1 MAITLLDNETPES
14 PTSIVSS
21 GNVDTPVS
29 GINNLKDPY
38 EGRSLLQKKLIQD
51 DIKLARDTIKWRQGE
66 RKKLDHNALNF
77 EKWLPEVPKE
87 HRVRSLIQ
95 GVMDAEM
102 DMNPASVTSYETARV
117 MLDRQVFG
125 GDGSADDDA
134 IFMKIQGRAKETKEK
149 LEFYGKLEDEATL
162 SALMGDDPYLKR
174 LNPKFL
180 FDPVFK
186 KEKARSLQVWKDTIS
201 GIEEEYGDILPDV
214 RKLWKMVDQDKPDLY
229 KVADIIFKMD
239 DDELDSA
246 ARILGKLQ
254 ELQGSIS
261 SDRGVLGNIGEQ
273 SGRDKE
279 RIGSGLKGAAIGFFS
294 KVAEGLLIEGEEITG
309 LDNSQAIEGEQG
321 RQENLDRS
329 ERFLAE
335 IRRFRDQRDPIV
347 KASKEGSFLGHVEG
361 AVYAIPGVGMTI
373 AASAIPIIGQA
384 NTISMLKQ
392 SAEDGYYLRALDATG
407 DRNLSRKLAEEVSLP
422 IVALQYLPERFG
434 IGAITRKLPG
444 LNKVLGKLPSAMQGR
459 FARILAG
466 TTARGVAETT
476 TEEIQAILTEFG
488 NDILNGLK
496 EDIPEADWDAH
507 WANFGGRNL
516 ETFLSIAPYS
526 GLSAARH
533 DSGLGKAVEV
543 GKKASRD
550 QLLASGY
557 KSEDVDAFQSAET
570 PLAQRSSFN
579 KMLSNQDPKTE
590 EAKQAVGRVIENR
603 KATIAAHRKL
613 LEAGT
618 ILGVRMT
625 KDSSSYEV
633 YDTESGE
640 AVTTVETPAEA
651 SQIVYGAI
659 GARDRAIQNHVDAL
673 TSKLQAAR
681 MIVDE
686 TGVTQEIEDTKWL
699 TTEEAGRI
707 FAGSDESIAEE
718 VELLEQAEGGSGEV
732 SRAVFDTVSG
742 VNIPAGT
749 HGRIKEVT
757 KLFKGSSISTLIHE
771 KSHSVRR
778 KLMAN
783 GEFTNAEQIAFFRK
797 LNEVLKGKKTRK
809 TKDGRETALEFQGFD
824 GDKVTEKALDEAW
837 AYFSEV
843 MLLKSKNG
851 KKSTMRELLNT
862 NLSAMV
868 GDGTPGASK
877 FKAFIRAMRDW
888 LGLNLG
894 RAAAI
899 DKALRDGKLDAAEM
913 EKFRAAVMGETI
925 QGQFE
930 NEVIETH
937 KENFVPTENI
947 PFSIG
952 STEVTPNAETRTF
965 PTKDGGVVG
974 PATFSISAF
983 HGTPHKV
990 GRFSTDRIGTGEGAQ
1005 VYGWGLYF
1013 AENRAV
1019 ADTYRFVKENDDP
1032 TKWTFDGQPYDGS
1045 NPRHAAAI
1053 STGNGAITAS
1063 QAVANLQALI
1073 KHQSSP
1079 SYVKQLEETITALE
1093 AGDIP
1098 KVGKKGNL
1106 YTVNLKV
1113 EPEELLDWDKPL
1125 SEQSEVVREALAK
1138 FNEDFRETSD
1148 EYDAN
1153 ELGQQTYQRMV
1164 SMAGLDA
1171 GQRAALI
1178 ASADL
1183 SQIGIKGIR
1192 YLDGNSRADGEGSY
1206 NYVIFN
1212 EADIEILE
1220 ENGQPVNLSEGM
1232 KAAFSISPAQD
1243 GLASTGIG
1251 GAAFSIS
1258 SDRNLAAIHNLT
1270 EDNLL
1275 FSVKELGMIPPP
1287 SIAIVRTDLSEF
1299 DGFGEISLIAPPS
1312 RIDPAKSTKN
1322 RAFNADAYTP
1332 RFPRLAYKTDR
1343 KAFNKAELD
1352 LAPIAEKLGMSG
1364 GEVNLPDLSSD
1375 GLDILQDDI
1384 FIMGAYLDS
1393 KGKPIKP
1400 ILTDEI
1406 AVSPTLKKLAK
1417 GKTQYELAQ
1426 DPKFQTAA
1434 LQEVEKQIA
1443 GVKLEKLRQRI
1454 KESSIKDDGTLS
1466 LSKLDEMARLAV
1478 RSNRPRATDRIA
1490 TREKLRKAIAGK
1502 SWDKGHGAFK
1512 EWIKENYSDLISEK
1526 VIPNGFNN
1534 AGNKKFLPFTLQNII
1549 RLMSKDIK
1557 AGETFNYG
1565 IGTLRG
1571 ASTKEF
1577 KSLQNIRD
1585 SRDLIVSE
1593 QEMERL
1599 KEQTSDQFDDIINR
1613 LSPFLAY
1620 QNRNQ
1625 FVNSDSVAM
1634 ALTDLAKGR
1643 RNALAD
1649 SFSNLPAELESEVR
1663 SFLKKLSEM
1672 PTSYFEVKIT
1682 DGVPLSD
1689 FSAAVIPKGT
1699 GKEVVDI
1706 LKGAGLKIS
1715 YYQKG
1720 ENESRRSVIKEAANR
1735 SSLSFSISPAQDGFY
1750 SQLRT
1755 VLDSKI
1761 QGKQATPEQIKAII
1775 DPSRGSG
1782 VKAEE
1787 IKWSGIEAE
1796 IDRLASE
1803 NGGKVPK
1810 AALLEYLRD
1819 EGRTK
1824 FEEVVMGGD
1833 LSYEEWYK
1841 RHDIEGTGLDEETA
1855 RRMYQD
1861 ESLPS
1866 SATKFGQYQLP
1877 GGENYREVVLSMPP
1891 KNGHRYDKMDIASIR
1906 KDLSDRLKD
1915 AKISLDTTSGR
1926 SGVEY
1931 ESIEIREWGN
1941 DKYLTSEDIGDKGLR
1956 SDFDEFVRRAKSNQK
1971 APLDDRGKIGNS
1983 AYTSSHFTDIPNYV
1997 AHMRLNERTDA
2008 EGNEGLFIEE
2018 IQSDRH
2024 QEGRK
2029 EGYRNNPND
2038 LSRPF
2043 EISDFDL
2050 SIPDA
2055 PGKIPDAPFRTS
2067 WPLAMFK
2074 RALRD
2079 AVESGKEWIGW
2090 TTGQTQNKRYDLSQ
2104 SVDKIVVSTY
2114 PDYDDNKSRR
2124 SVNVYMSGET
2134 TTLFLDDNGI
2144 VVATG
2149 NNANL
2154 GKVVGEPLDEV
2165 LGKDVAQRIMDI
2177 PQDAYSLQTLAGD
2190 DLKVGGSGMKG
2201 FYDQILPKEVQKYV
2215 KQWGGKVE
2223 QSKVLEDTPIWR
2235 MDITPEMRE
2244 SIAKTGQV
2252 SFSLGQSAMVNDVI
2266 SDVTSR
2272 VRDPEARA
2280 DIFENIILNVDQLRR
2295 DTDKPI
2301 FGGTVTQ
2308 KAIVDPREMKSLKKE
2323 AGMREALRYDEL
2335 EMALDSEMR
2344 TLGSDLPVSVRDMPA
2359 HSVLIDGGYKL
2370 TTKKKAVKDGRM
2382 SETDGDFDGSD
2393 GLHPSIFGGDTMP
2406 DVAAQALAGE
2416 QVNGQNLLNEGTAQ
2430 ELFEV
2435 LANEWAEVQ
2444 RNREMNKD
2452 AKAAIVKAKKQAKA
2466 ESNAWLQERIAEQKR
2481 DYNPMARLRRSL
2493 AMLDAIMMALPIEL
2507 RGKIGGFVQIS
2518 KLNTEE
2524 KRLEFLKDRLD
2535 KIDNVVESWVKNNLL
2550 KDITKVRGQAKA
2562 TRKGGKKPKGKLGA
2576 EGHRFFDRVENVADL
2591 SKEDI
2596 EKEEAYLFT
2605 EIAKPDGDGAR
2616 SRIDLAEDLQILQ
2629 VFGGLNRKNAQEL
2642 AAASRLA
2649 HETYRTKRN
2658 QWRVLEENRLGQL
2671 KVLVEE
2677 TIDALGNPDI
2687 AAIQEGNEVESDRK
2701 EAIKALKSV
2710 DWTILS
2716 FSEVMERLFGRDH
2729 PLAARWSKAVRQA
2742 MGARTTAITQGHRRW
2757 KKATEE
2763 ATGKKGR
2770 AAQLEVWEM
2779 QTKQTIKAAPMKDE
2793 KTTVKVPIKTFL
2805 QSESRKSLG
2814 LTKEEEIDI
2823 QDQIDNLKKGSQK
2836 KYILIERVK
2845 VVPERE
2851 ANFTDSQAIYL
2862 TMLFAQDGY
2871 KDTMRKHGFGETFQT
2886 QLEEGMSDAAKSIR
2900 EHLKEEYAE
2909 NYEPLRKIFAR
2920 MFGMDL
2926 PQIKGYTPGKFYSQ
2940 GDDLTMDVTGS
2951 GFVEGGL
2958 MTGFLADRK
2967 SHSAEPRIE
2976 SAFSVYFAHLNQ
2988 TEHWKALAEVSRE
3001 IRGVFGNPKVKKA
3014 LKAKNERAAFALG
3027 EWLKAIDGN
3036 GFNNPK
3042 SNKVF
3047 EWLISTQAKLAL
3059 AWKVSTIAKNFF
3071 GASVNAGFK
3080 VPLGDFIKG
3089 YGRLMNGKID
3099 FRAMMDSELI
3109 QQRLD
3114 GGFSPEARAAI
3125 NEDLGGKP
3133 TRGNQFVMMG
3143 MDVIGKADALG
3154 TAMGAAITYDYHY
3167 RMLLKEMGPEQAHD
3181 LAMDEAAE
3189 AIARTA
3195 QPVNVTDRSLMELQL
3210 TGLGKIAFIFASEAR
3225 QKSAMW
3231 TQAWARTLTGKAD
3244 KRDYRVLV
3252 MTHFVVAPLMHGI
3265 TSALRDARNDDD
3277 DELFDEK
3284 NWGAGGWIRSVLTG
3298 PISGLPLLRE
3308 IGDGFNSDDSGPLSR
3323 ISNAG
3328 SSSIDL
3334 LQAIFGDE
3342 DPKKEEIEWYERK
3355 ITSVLQ
3361 AFGATSAVSSSVF
3374 DQMFDFIDNIGGKD

>member
-214 RKLWKMVDQDKPDLY
+214 RKLWKMVDQDEPDLY

-261 SDRGVLGNIGEQ
+261 SDRGVLGNVGEQ

-279 RIGSGLKGAAIGFFS
+279 RTGSGLKGAAIGFFS
-294 KVAEGLLIEGEEITG
+294 NFAQQLLEEGDERTATQKLLEKGEDRSES
-309 LDNSQAIEGEQG
+309 LNEAAIEGEKG

-347 KASKEGSFLGHVEG
+347 KVSKEGSFLGHVEG
-361 AVYAIPGVGMTI
+361 AAYAIPGVGMTI
-373 AASAIPIIGQA
+373 AASAISLVGPF
-384 NTISMLKQ
+384 NTIAMLQQ
-392 SAEDGYYLRALDATG
+392 SAEDNYYLSAVDAG
-407 DRNLSRKLAEEVSLP
+407 LPRGEARQVVKEVAP
-422 IVALQYLPERFG
+422 AIVALQYLPERFG

-476 TEEIQAILTEFG
+476 TEEIQAILAEFG
-488 NDILNGLK
+488 NDILHGLK
-496 EDIPEADWDAH
+496 EDIPEGDWDAH

-699 TTEEAGRI
+699 TTEEAGRL
-707 FAGSDESIAEE
+707 FEGTDERIAEE
-718 VELLEQAEGGSGEV
+718 VELLEQVEGGSGEV
-732 SRAVFDTVSG
+732 SRAVFDTVTG

-749 HGRIKEVT
+749 YGRINEVT
-757 KLFKGSSISTLIHE
+757 KTFMGSSISTLIHE

-783 GEFTNAEQIAFFRK
+783 GEFTNKEQIAFFRK
-797 LNEVLKGKKTRK
+797 LNEVLKGKKTK
-809 TKDGRETALEFQGFD
+809 DSIAKDGTVIKGRSLRFSGFD
-824 GDKVTEKALDEAW
+824 GETVTETAIDEAW
-837 AYFSEV
+837 AQFSEV

-851 KKSTMRELLNT
+851 KKSTMRELLNA

-937 KENFVPTENI
+937 KENFVPTENL

-952 STEVTPNAETRTF
+952 STEVTPNADTRTF

-1013 AENRAV
+1013 AESRKVGEQYSTTLASEGFDIIGV
-1019 ADTYRFVKENDDP
+1019 
-1032 TKWTFDGQPYDGS
+1032 FDGKTVRQSDPLPPDELMGVNEFRAFRWLAQGS
-1045 NPRHAAAI
+1045 FEEAQEKVASLNVSEAAKNA
-1053 STGNGAITAS
+1053 
-1063 QAVANLQALI
+1063 
-1073 KHQSSP
+1073 
-1079 SYVKQLEETITALE
+1079 QLEAIKNLSGRVSGPPT
-1093 AGDIP
+1093 
-1098 KVGKKGNL
+1098 GNL

-1125 SEQSEVVREALAK
+1125 SKQSEAVKAGLVKVTGAK
-1138 FNEDFRETSD
+1138 ETWKVTGSGGGVLFLPID
-1148 EYDAN
+1148 TKEEYLENHRKNGSRVEKSNQADGILGRGEQIYERISNSYQAGERGPMTTSKDLYDA
-1153 ELGQQTYQRMV
+1153 
-1164 SMAGLDA
+1164 
-1171 GQRAALI
+1171 
-1178 ASADL
+1178 
-1183 SQIGIKGIR
+1183 GIKGIR
-1192 YLDGNSRADGEGSY
+1192 YLDGNSRGSGEGSY

-1212 EADIEILE
+1212 DADIEILE

-1243 GLASTGIG
+1243 KEYLAAVEAGDLETAQEMVDSKIEKSPYLTRVKRGDGKAFEVFDKSRRGESTKAASAKKAFFFTDEYSPAQTFASMAANNEAEVYMRDEQEQFIAEENSAWKDAEADILAYANDSKTDTDIAEFINALNETKDTREPMVAGMAEQNNYFGSENVKRWVNAYGSIISESSPEWLTYRQDTKKKLGMEDGGIVRDFVLNLNNYNEIDYKGKSSRG
-1251 GAAFSIS
+1251 GEITYADAIDKAEAEGKDGVILRNTRDAGEVINIYAVFEPNQIKSADPVTYDESGNVVPLSERFNENDDRISFSIS
-1258 SDRNLAAIHNLT
+1258 INYLK
-1270 EDNLL
+1270 EDPRFDELRDEGKVRVGV
-1275 FSVKELGMIPPP
+1275 SV
-1287 SIAIVRTDLSEF
+1287 DEF
-1299 DGFGEISLIAPPS
+1299 DGKHVLLHSPDNAFAGSVMFDGEEIVRGKGGAYYPVLFADDNYFWASTKAGATSLVAALNRIGKKNGGKVLMALTSSPVEKLFSSSTMSRGTVNFFTALTKNPRKNGLTKSEFNKILVEASKFQTVKKIKVHKRNKDGEIIETV
-1312 RIDPAKSTKN
+1312 TKEKVEKFTN
-1322 RAFNADAYTP
+1322 PLVASHGLEGNLELMNEMLSPESHIFSV
-1332 RFPRLAYKTDR
+1332 R
-1343 KAFNKAELD
+1343 KAFIDRLAALVSEHYKNKPDQAKVVAD
-1352 LAPIAEKLGMSG
+1352 LLLGKSNKHAKKDIRKGKLSKASILQALGDTFTEPFLKDFQAHG
-1364 GEVNLPDLSSD
+1364 NGKVYAVVEVNGEVEAIASENHESYPFAIVPKNKEEVVSVSVLSD
-1375 GLDILQDDI
+1375 AHTWEDV
-1384 FIMGAYLDS
+1384 
-1393 KGKPIKP
+1393 
-1400 ILTDEI
+1400 
-1406 AVSPTLKKLAK
+1406 VSPEKGSKPFEEWVTNEKGEKKLRDNRK
-1417 GKTQYELAQ
+1417 SLFPTS
-1426 DPKFQTAA
+1426 
-1434 LQEVEKQIA
+1434 
-1443 GVKLEKLRQRI
+1443 GVSTDSLLFDTTK
-1454 KESSIKDDGTLS
+1454 KD
-1466 LSKLDEMARLAV
+1466 K
-1478 RSNRPRATDRIA
+1478 N
-1490 TREKLRKAIAGK
+1490 K
-1502 SWDKGHGAFK
+1502 
-1512 EWIKENYSDLISEK
+1512 
-1526 VIPNGFNN
+1526 
-1534 AGNKKFLPFTLQNII
+1534 GNK
-1549 RLMSKDIK
+1549 
-1557 AGETFNYG
+1557 
-1565 IGTLRG
+1565 
-1571 ASTKEF
+1571 
-1577 KSLQNIRD
+1577 
-1585 SRDLIVSE
+1585 
-1593 QEMERL
+1593 
-1599 KEQTSDQFDDIINR
+1599 
-1613 LSPFLAY
+1613 
-1620 QNRNQ
+1620 
-1625 FVNSDSVAM
+1625 
-1634 ALTDLAKGR
+1634 
-1643 RNALAD
+1643 
-1649 SFSNLPAELESEVR
+1649 
-1663 SFLKKLSEM
+1663 
-1672 PTSYFEVKIT
+1672 
-1682 DGVPLSD
+1682 
-1689 FSAAVIPKGT
+1689 
-1699 GKEVVDI
+1699 
-1706 LKGAGLKIS
+1706 
-1715 YYQKG
+1715 
-1720 ENESRRSVIKEAANR
+1720 
-1735 SSLSFSISPAQDGFY
+1735 LSFSISPAQD
-1750 SQLRT
+1750 
-1755 VLDSKI
+1755 K
-1761 QGKQATPEQIKAII
+1761 
-1775 DPSRGSG
+1775 
-1782 VKAEE
+1782 
-1787 IKWSGIEAE
+1787 
-1796 IDRLASE
+1796 
-1803 NGGKVPK
+1803 
-1810 AALLEYLRD
+1810 EYLAAVEAGDMETSQEMVD
-1819 EGRTK
+1819 EAAKNAGYDVGPVYHGSPRTGKFTIFDSSKGKSFGGVNNIGVWFTSAKGQAAKFAEYYKLDGDKILGTESGEVFSTYLKTGRVW
-1824 FEEVVMGGD
+1824 EAG
-1833 LSYEEWYK
+1833 
-1841 RHDIEGTGLDEETA
+1841 
-1855 RRMYQD
+1855 
-1861 ESLPS
+1861 SL
-1866 SATKFGQYQLP
+1866 
-1877 GGENYREVVLSMPP
+1877 ENFFRVVL
-1891 KNGHRYDKMDIASIR
+1891 
-1906 KDLSDRLKD
+1906 
-1915 AKISLDTTSGR
+1915 GR
-1926 SGVEY
+1926 SGKDQLGEIKPEDVPTLREY
-1931 ESIEIREWGN
+1931 FRNSGVDAVRIEDTKRDALDG
-1941 DKYLTSEDIGDKGLR
+1941 DFDTGVYYLTFNPNQIKSADPVTYDESGNVVLLSERFNEK
-1956 SDFDEFVRRAKSNQK
+1956 
-1971 APLDDRGKIGNS
+1971 DDRI
-1983 AYTSSHFTDIPNYV
+1983 
-1997 AHMRLNERTDA
+1997 
-2008 EGNEGLFIEE
+2008 
-2018 IQSDRH
+2018 
-2024 QEGRK
+2024 
-2029 EGYRNNPND
+2029 
-2038 LSRPF
+2038 
-2043 EISDFDL
+2043 
-2050 SIPDA
+2050 
-2055 PGKIPDAPFRTS
+2055 
-2067 WPLAMFK
+2067 
-2074 RALRD
+2074 
-2079 AVESGKEWIGW
+2079 
-2090 TTGQTQNKRYDLSQ
+2090 
-2104 SVDKIVVSTY
+2104 
-2114 PDYDDNKSRR
+2114 
-2124 SVNVYMSGET
+2124 
-2134 TTLFLDDNGI
+2134 
-2144 VVATG
+2144 
-2149 NNANL
+2149 
-2154 GKVVGEPLDEV
+2154 
-2165 LGKDVAQRIMDI
+2165 
-2177 PQDAYSLQTLAGD
+2177 
-2190 DLKVGGSGMKG
+2190 
-2201 FYDQILPKEVQKYV
+2201 
-2215 KQWGGKVE
+2215 
-2223 QSKVLEDTPIWR
+2223 
-2235 MDITPEMRE
+2235 
-2244 SIAKTGQV
+2244 

-2416 QVNGQNLLNEGTAQ
+2416 QVNGQTLLNEGTAQ

-2642 AAASRLA
+2642 AAASKLA

-2687 AAIQEGNEVESDRK
+2687 AAIQKGNEVESDRK

-2836 KYILIERVK
+2836 KYISIERVK

-2862 TMLFAQDGY
+2862 TMLFSQEGY
-2871 KDTMRKHGFGETFQT
+2871 KATMRKHGFGETFQT

-3014 LKAKNERAAFALG
+3014 LKAKNERAAFAVG

-3252 MTHFVVAPLMHGI
+3252 MAHFVVAPLMHGI

>member
-14 PTSIVSS
+14 PTSVVSS

-77 EKWLPEVPKE
+77 EEWLPEVPKE

-279 RIGSGLKGAAIGFFS
+279 RTGSGLKGAAIGFFS

-699 TTEEAGRI
+699 TTEEAGRL
-707 FAGSDESIAEE
+707 FEGTDERIAEE
-718 VELLEQAEGGSGEV
+718 VELLEQVEGGSGEV
-732 SRAVFDTVSG
+732 SRAVFDTVTG

-749 HGRIKEVT
+749 YGRINEVT
-757 KLFKGSSISTLIHE
+757 KTFMGSSISTLIHE

-783 GEFTNAEQIAFFRK
+783 GEFTNKEQIAFFRK
-797 LNEVLKGKKTRK
+797 LNEVLKGKKTK
-809 TKDGRETALEFQGFD
+809 DSIAKDGTVIKGRSLRFSGFD
-824 GDKVTEKALDEAW
+824 GETVTETAIDEAW
-837 AYFSEV
+837 AQFSEV

-851 KKSTMRELLNT
+851 KKSTMRELLNA

-899 DKALRDGKLDAAEM
+899 NKALRDGKLDAAEM

-952 STEVTPNAETRTF
+952 STEVTPNADTRTF

-974 PATFSISAF
+974 PAAFSISAF

-1005 VYGWGLYF
+1005 AYGYGLYF
-1013 AENRAV
+1013 T
-1019 ADTYRFVKENDDP
+1019 D
-1032 TKWTFDGQPYDGS
+1032 TKWVGDEYRKKLGGVKLVIDGEPVGDVSRSGQGRKVEFLGRLQKEGYI
-1045 NPRHAAAI
+1045 NFR
-1053 STGNGAITAS
+1053 GNNET
-1063 QAVANLQALI
+1063 NLGE
-1073 KHQSSP
+1073 
-1079 SYVKQLEETITALE
+1079 YLEETIDTILSSMAE
-1093 AGDIP
+1093 KEGSDVWNYAQE
-1098 KVGKKGNL
+1098 VKKSNVSFEEQGNL

-1125 SEQSEVVREALAK
+1125 SEQSEKVKAALANHRPSSIPEGRSLDGMNGK
-1138 FNEDFRETSD
+1138 YIYRMAVGDLADASGSD
-1148 EYDAN
+1148 AAAKSASEYFAR
-1153 ELGQQTYQRMV
+1153 LG
-1164 SMAGLDA
+1164 
-1171 GQRAALI
+1171 I
-1178 ASADL
+1178 P
-1183 SQIGIKGIR
+1183 GIR
-1192 YLDGNSRADGEGSY
+1192 FLDGNSRADGEGFY

-1232 KAAFSISPAQD
+1232 KDTYSISPAQD
-1243 GLASTGIG
+1243 KEY
-1251 GAAFSIS
+1251 
-1258 SDRNLAAIHNLT
+1258 LAAVEAGDLETVQKMVDAAAKAAGYHTKAAHGTAEKFDRFSHKHGGKMTDAASARQAFFLT
-1270 EDNLL
+1270 DDDKTARSYAVYAAED
-1275 FSVKELGMIPPP
+1275 G
-1287 SIAIVRTDLSEF
+1287 AIKRAL
-1299 DGFGEISLIAPPS
+1299 
-1312 RIDPAKSTKN
+1312 AK
-1322 RAFNADAYTP
+1322 ADA
-1332 RFPRLAYKTDR
+1332 
-1343 KAFNKAELD
+1343 
-1352 LAPIAEKLGMSG
+1352 AEKIG
-1364 GEVNLPDLSSD
+1364 DWD
-1375 GLDILQDDI
+1375 GYD
-1384 FIMGAYLDS
+1384 
-1393 KGKPIKP
+1393 
-1400 ILTDEI
+1400 
-1406 AVSPTLKKLAK
+1406 
-1417 GKTQYELAQ
+1417 
-1426 DPKFQTAA
+1426 AA
-1434 LQEVEKQIA
+1434 L
-1443 GVKLEKLRQRI
+1443 
-1454 KESSIKDDGTLS
+1454 
-1466 LSKLDEMARLAV
+1466 
-1478 RSNRPRATDRIA
+1478 
-1490 TREKLRKAIAGK
+1490 
-1502 SWDKGHGAFK
+1502 
-1512 EWIKENYSDLISEK
+1512 
-1526 VIPNGFNN
+1526 
-1534 AGNKKFLPFTLQNII
+1534 
-1549 RLMSKDIK
+1549 
-1557 AGETFNYG
+1557 
-1565 IGTLRG
+1565 
-1571 ASTKEF
+1571 
-1577 KSLQNIRD
+1577 
-1585 SRDLIVSE
+1585 
-1593 QEMERL
+1593 
-1599 KEQTSDQFDDIINR
+1599 
-1613 LSPFLAY
+1613 
-1620 QNRNQ
+1620 
-1625 FVNSDSVAM
+1625 
-1634 ALTDLAKGR
+1634 
-1643 RNALAD
+1643 
-1649 SFSNLPAELESEVR
+1649 
-1663 SFLKKLSEM
+1663 
-1672 PTSYFEVKIT
+1672 
-1682 DGVPLSD
+1682 
-1689 FSAAVIPKGT
+1689 
-1699 GKEVVDI
+1699 
-1706 LKGAGLKIS
+1706 
-1715 YYQKG
+1715 
-1720 ENESRRSVIKEAANR
+1720 
-1735 SSLSFSISPAQDGFY
+1735 
-1750 SQLRT
+1750 
-1755 VLDSKI
+1755 
-1761 QGKQATPEQIKAII
+1761 
-1775 DPSRGSG
+1775 
-1782 VKAEE
+1782 
-1787 IKWSGIEAE
+1787 IEAE
-1796 IDRLASE
+1796 
-1803 NGGKVPK
+1803 
-1810 AALLEYLRD
+1810 
-1819 EGRTK
+1819 
-1824 FEEVVMGGD
+1824 
-1833 LSYEEWYK
+1833 
-1841 RHDIEGTGLDEETA
+1841 
-1855 RRMYQD
+1855 
-1861 ESLPS
+1861 
-1866 SATKFGQYQLP
+1866 
-1877 GGENYREVVLSMPP
+1877 
-1891 KNGHRYDKMDIASIR
+1891 
-1906 KDLSDRLKD
+1906 
-1915 AKISLDTTSGR
+1915 SLDTDKSRYARRENATIVRAYISG
-1926 SGVEY
+1926 
-1931 ESIEIREWGN
+1931 
-1941 DKYLTSEDIGDKGLR
+1941 
-1956 SDFDEFVRRAKSNQK
+1956 DFLEF
-1971 APLDDRGKIGNS
+1971 
-1983 AYTSSHFTDIPNYV
+1983 
-1997 AHMRLNERTDA
+1997 DA
-2008 EGNEGLFIEE
+2008 EGKTPQELHDGDIDAGITAE
-2018 IQSDRH
+2018 I
-2024 QEGRK
+2024 
-2029 EGYRNNPND
+2029 
-2038 LSRPF
+2038 
-2043 EISDFDL
+2043 
-2050 SIPDA
+2050 
-2055 PGKIPDAPFRTS
+2055 
-2067 WPLAMFK
+2067 K
-2074 RALRD
+2074 RA
-2079 AVESGKEWIGW
+2079 
-2090 TTGQTQNKRYDLSQ
+2090 KR
-2104 SVDKIVVSTY
+2104 
-2114 PDYDDNKSRR
+2114 
-2124 SVNVYMSGET
+2124 
-2134 TTLFLDDNGI
+2134 
-2144 VVATG
+2144 
-2149 NNANL
+2149 
-2154 GKVVGEPLDEV
+2154 
-2165 LGKDVAQRIMDI
+2165 LGKDGVVYRNLDDAINLYDRPATHYAVFSPNQIKSADPVTYDESGNVIPLSQRFNEK
-2177 PQDAYSLQTLAGD
+2177 D
-2190 DLKVGGSGMKG
+2190 DR
-2201 FYDQILPKEVQKYV
+2201 I
-2215 KQWGGKVE
+2215 
-2223 QSKVLEDTPIWR
+2223 
-2235 MDITPEMRE
+2235 
-2244 SIAKTGQV
+2244 

-2344 TLGSDLPVSVRDMPA
+2344 TLGSDLPVSVQDMPA

-2416 QVNGQNLLNEGTAQ
+2416 QVNGQTLLNEGTAQ

-2642 AAASRLA
+2642 AAASKLA

-2805 QSESRKSLG
+2805 QAASRKSLG
-2814 LTKEEEIDI
+2814 LTKEEEIEI
-2823 QDQIDNLKKGSQK
+2823 QDKIDNLKKGSQK
-2836 KYILIERVK
+2836 KYISIERVK

-2862 TMLFAQDGY
+2862 TMLFSQEGY
-2871 KDTMRKHGFGETFQT
+2871 KATMRKHGFGETFQT

-3014 LKAKNERAAFALG
+3014 LKAKNERAAFAVG

-3047 EWLISTQAKLAL
+3047 EWLMSTQAKLAL

-3167 RMLLKEMGPEQAHD
+3167 RMLIKEMGPEQAHD

>member
-1 MAITLLDNETPES
+1 MPNGLLPTLYRKHGWKPVASYSYDRQYLGETEAQRDAKEKVLIES
-14 PTSIVSS
+14 WKDQGWDRSLHGMPDVVEMTRESETSSSEELQQDAQGGLAESQVIEAGYESEESSAGNAEVSGSQVDLRESSRNAGRGGKWTPGKVSS
-21 GNVDTPVS
+21 F
-29 GINNLKDPY
+29 I
-38 EGRSLLQKKLIQD
+38 
-51 DIKLARDTIKWRQGE
+51 
-66 RKKLDHNALNF
+66 
-77 EKWLPEVPKE
+77 PE
-87 HRVRSLIQ
+87 
-95 GVMDAEM
+95 
-102 DMNPASVTSYETARV
+102 
-117 MLDRQVFG
+117 
-125 GDGSADDDA
+125 
-134 IFMKIQGRAKETKEK
+134 
-149 LEFYGKLEDEATL
+149 LE
-162 SALMGDDPYLKR
+162 
-174 LNPKFL
+174 
-180 FDPVFK
+180 
-186 KEKARSLQVWKDTIS
+186 
-201 GIEEEYGDILPDV
+201 
-214 RKLWKMVDQDKPDLY
+214 
-229 KVADIIFKMD
+229 
-239 DDELDSA
+239 
-246 ARILGKLQ
+246 
-254 ELQGSIS
+254 
-261 SDRGVLGNIGEQ
+261 
-273 SGRDKE
+273 
-279 RIGSGLKGAAIGFFS
+279 
-294 KVAEGLLIEGEEITG
+294 
-309 LDNSQAIEGEQG
+309 
-321 RQENLDRS
+321 
-329 ERFLAE
+329 
-335 IRRFRDQRDPIV
+335 
-347 KASKEGSFLGHVEG
+347 
-361 AVYAIPGVGMTI
+361 
-373 AASAIPIIGQA
+373 AASGNRLKAWGITEGQR
-384 NTISMLKQ
+384 S
-392 SAEDGYYLRALDATG
+392 D
-407 DRNLSRKLAEEVSLP
+407 
-422 IVALQYLPERFG
+422 
-434 IGAITRKLPG
+434 
-444 LNKVLGKLPSAMQGR
+444 
-459 FARILAG
+459 
-466 TTARGVAETT
+466 
-476 TEEIQAILTEFG
+476 
-488 NDILNGLK
+488 
-496 EDIPEADWDAH
+496 
-507 WANFGGRNL
+507 
-516 ETFLSIAPYS
+516 
-526 GLSAARH
+526 
-533 DSGLGKAVEV
+533 
-543 GKKASRD
+543 
-550 QLLASGY
+550 LLAS
-557 KSEDVDAFQSAET
+557 
-570 PLAQRSSFN
+570 LR
-579 KMLSNQDPKTE
+579 
-590 EAKQAVGRVIENR
+590 
-603 KATIAAHRKL
+603 
-613 LEAGT
+613 
-618 ILGVRMT
+618 
-625 KDSSSYEV
+625 
-633 YDTESGE
+633 
-640 AVTTVETPAEA
+640 
-651 SQIVYGAI
+651 
-659 GARDRAIQNHVDAL
+659 
-673 TSKLQAAR
+673 
-681 MIVDE
+681 
-686 TGVTQEIEDTKWL
+686 
-699 TTEEAGRI
+699 
-707 FAGSDESIAEE
+707 
-718 VELLEQAEGGSGEV
+718 EGG
-732 SRAVFDTVSG
+732 
-742 VNIPAGT
+742 N
-749 HGRIKEVT
+749 
-757 KLFKGSSISTLIHE
+757 
-771 KSHSVRR
+771 
-778 KLMAN
+778 
-783 GEFTNAEQIAFFRK
+783 
-797 LNEVLKGKKTRK
+797 
-809 TKDGRETALEFQGFD
+809 
-824 GDKVTEKALDEAW
+824 
-837 AYFSEV
+837 
-843 MLLKSKNG
+843 
-851 KKSTMRELLNT
+851 
-862 NLSAMV
+862 
-868 GDGTPGASK
+868 
-877 FKAFIRAMRDW
+877 
-888 LGLNLG
+888 
-894 RAAAI
+894 
-899 DKALRDGKLDAAEM
+899 
-913 EKFRAAVMGETI
+913 
-925 QGQFE
+925 
-930 NEVIETH
+930 
-937 KENFVPTENI
+937 
-947 PFSIG
+947 
-952 STEVTPNAETRTF
+952 
-965 PTKDGGVVG
+965 
-974 PATFSISAF
+974 
-983 HGTPHKV
+983 
-990 GRFSTDRIGTGEGAQ
+990 
-1005 VYGWGLYF
+1005 
-1013 AENRAV
+1013 
-1019 ADTYRFVKENDDP
+1019 
-1032 TKWTFDGQPYDGS
+1032 
-1045 NPRHAAAI
+1045 
-1053 STGNGAITAS
+1053 
-1063 QAVANLQALI
+1063 
-1073 KHQSSP
+1073 
-1079 SYVKQLEETITALE
+1079 
-1093 AGDIP
+1093 
-1098 KVGKKGNL
+1098 
-1106 YTVNLKV
+1106 
-1113 EPEELLDWDKPL
+1113 
-1125 SEQSEVVREALAK
+1125 
-1138 FNEDFRETSD
+1138 
-1148 EYDAN
+1148 
-1153 ELGQQTYQRMV
+1153 
-1164 SMAGLDA
+1164 
-1171 GQRAALI
+1171 
-1178 ASADL
+1178 
-1183 SQIGIKGIR
+1183 
-1192 YLDGNSRADGEGSY
+1192 
-1206 NYVIFN
+1206 
-1212 EADIEILE
+1212 
-1220 ENGQPVNLSEGM
+1220 
-1232 KAAFSISPAQD
+1232 AAFSISPAQD
-1243 GLASTGIG
+1243 SAYLAAVEAGDLEAAQGVVDSAAKESHERLLSRFLEGIKQSFGDFNVFGLRAIDGHSVEIGEDLEESHDWDDGEKLESTIG
-1251 GAAFSIS
+1251 GTSTIGVSDSESSLTKGLNLMGIFSPGFGKSYGGLYGGQQLALVGGTESRKGDDQGEVVIS
-1258 SDRNLAAIHNLT
+1258 DAQVIDVVSMPEQFIKMWTLKD
-1270 EDNLL
+1270 
-1275 FSVKELGMIPPP
+1275 VKRDDDGNVIP
-1287 SIAIVRTDLSEF
+1287 LSE
-1299 DGFGEISLIAPPS
+1299 
-1312 RIDPAKSTKN
+1312 R
-1322 RAFNADAYTP
+1322 FN
-1332 RFPRLAYKTDR
+1332 
-1343 KAFNKAELD
+1343 E
-1352 LAPIAEKLGMSG
+1352 
-1364 GEVNLPDLSSD
+1364 
-1375 GLDILQDDI
+1375 
-1384 FIMGAYLDS
+1384 
-1393 KGKPIKP
+1393 
-1400 ILTDEI
+1400 
-1406 AVSPTLKKLAK
+1406 
-1417 GKTQYELAQ
+1417 
-1426 DPKFQTAA
+1426 
-1434 LQEVEKQIA
+1434 
-1443 GVKLEKLRQRI
+1443 
-1454 KESSIKDDGTLS
+1454 KDD
-1466 LSKLDEMARLAV
+1466 
-1478 RSNRPRATDRIA
+1478 RS
-1490 TREKLRKAIAGK
+1490 
-1502 SWDKGHGAFK
+1502 
-1512 EWIKENYSDLISEK
+1512 
-1526 VIPNGFNN
+1526 
-1534 AGNKKFLPFTLQNII
+1534 
-1549 RLMSKDIK
+1549 
-1557 AGETFNYG
+1557 
-1565 IGTLRG
+1565 
-1571 ASTKEF
+1571 
-1577 KSLQNIRD
+1577 
-1585 SRDLIVSE
+1585 
-1593 QEMERL
+1593 
-1599 KEQTSDQFDDIINR
+1599 
-1613 LSPFLAY
+1613 
-1620 QNRNQ
+1620 
-1625 FVNSDSVAM
+1625 
-1634 ALTDLAKGR
+1634 
-1643 RNALAD
+1643 
-1649 SFSNLPAELESEVR
+1649 
-1663 SFLKKLSEM
+1663 
-1672 PTSYFEVKIT
+1672 
-1682 DGVPLSD
+1682 
-1689 FSAAVIPKGT
+1689 
-1699 GKEVVDI
+1699 
-1706 LKGAGLKIS
+1706 
-1715 YYQKG
+1715 
-1720 ENESRRSVIKEAANR
+1720 
-1735 SSLSFSISPAQDGFY
+1735 
-1750 SQLRT
+1750 
-1755 VLDSKI
+1755 
-1761 QGKQATPEQIKAII
+1761 
-1775 DPSRGSG
+1775 
-1782 VKAEE
+1782 
-1787 IKWSGIEAE
+1787 
-1796 IDRLASE
+1796 
-1803 NGGKVPK
+1803 
-1810 AALLEYLRD
+1810 
-1819 EGRTK
+1819 
-1824 FEEVVMGGD
+1824 
-1833 LSYEEWYK
+1833 
-1841 RHDIEGTGLDEETA
+1841 
-1855 RRMYQD
+1855 
-1861 ESLPS
+1861 
-1866 SATKFGQYQLP
+1866 
-1877 GGENYREVVLSMPP
+1877 
-1891 KNGHRYDKMDIASIR
+1891 
-1906 KDLSDRLKD
+1906 
-1915 AKISLDTTSGR
+1915 
-1926 SGVEY
+1926 
-1931 ESIEIREWGN
+1931 
-1941 DKYLTSEDIGDKGLR
+1941 
-1956 SDFDEFVRRAKSNQK
+1956 
-1971 APLDDRGKIGNS
+1971 
-1983 AYTSSHFTDIPNYV
+1983 
-1997 AHMRLNERTDA
+1997 
-2008 EGNEGLFIEE
+2008 
-2018 IQSDRH
+2018 
-2024 QEGRK
+2024 
-2029 EGYRNNPND
+2029 
-2038 LSRPF
+2038 
-2043 EISDFDL
+2043 
-2050 SIPDA
+2050 
-2055 PGKIPDAPFRTS
+2055 
-2067 WPLAMFK
+2067 
-2074 RALRD
+2074 
-2079 AVESGKEWIGW
+2079 
-2090 TTGQTQNKRYDLSQ
+2090 
-2104 SVDKIVVSTY
+2104 
-2114 PDYDDNKSRR
+2114 
-2124 SVNVYMSGET
+2124 
-2134 TTLFLDDNGI
+2134 
-2144 VVATG
+2144 
-2149 NNANL
+2149 
-2154 GKVVGEPLDEV
+2154 
-2165 LGKDVAQRIMDI
+2165 
-2177 PQDAYSLQTLAGD
+2177 
-2190 DLKVGGSGMKG
+2190 
-2201 FYDQILPKEVQKYV
+2201 
-2215 KQWGGKVE
+2215 
-2223 QSKVLEDTPIWR
+2223 
-2235 MDITPEMRE
+2235 
-2244 SIAKTGQV
+2244 

-2416 QVNGQNLLNEGTAQ
+2416 QVNGQTLLNEGTAQ

-3014 LKAKNERAAFALG
+3014 LKAKNERAAFAVG